1 MTGPT
6 SAGTA
11 LPRAIGRAALI
22 GLLLNAV
29 IGSSVF
35 GLPSVMAARLGDA
48 SPWAWVI
55 AAVGMAVVVACFAEV
70 ASRFTAAGG
79 TYLYARVAFGRLA
92 GIEMGWLTYLVRL
105 TAAATNANLLVIYL
119 GAFWPEA
126 GTRLMA
132 PVVLALVLIPLAA
145 ANYRG
150 VKTGVGVSSF
160 FTVAKLLPLGLF
172 MLVGLLALGTGGA
185 EPVTQGVPP
194 AGTWTWLEAVL
205 LLVFAYGGFEAA
217 LLPLGEAKDP
227 RRDAPVALFTTLV
240 TCTVLY
246 TTVQLIVS
254 RVLPDAGSHQRPLAE
269 AARILTGPTGAALL
283 AAGAVIS
290 TYGYLAG
297 SLVNVPRLT
306 FAMAEQGDLPAAFG
320 VPHPRFHTPYRS
332 VIVFA
337 VLVWLLASSGSFIS
351 NLSLSAASRLLTYG
365 AVCLALPVLR
375 RRDADVSP
383 TIEPARLTL
392 PAGRLIAGLGVVF
405 SLALVLRIAPGE
417 ALVLAAT
424 MGLGLGHWWLVRRE
438 GRAPEGVP
446 GDERG

>member
-6 SAGTA
+6 PAGTA

-22 GLLLNAV
+22 GLFLNAI

-48 SPWAWVI
+48 SPWAWVF
-55 AAVGMAVVVACFAEV
+55 AALGMSVVVACFAEV

-119 GAFWPEA
+119 GAFWPQA
-126 GTRLMA
+126 GTRLMT
-132 PVVLALVLIPLAA
+132 PVVLALVLVPLAA

-160 FTVAKLLPLGLF
+160 FTIAKLLPLGLF
-172 MLVGLLALGTGGA
+172 MLAGLFALGAGSI
-185 EPVTQGVPP
+185 EPVTQRTP
-194 AGTWTWLEAVL
+194 AAGAWTWLEAVL

-227 RRDAPVALFTTLV
+227 RRDAPVALFTALA
-240 TCTVLY
+240 TCAVLY
-246 TTVQLIVS
+246 TTVQIIVS
-254 RVLPDAGSHQRPLAE
+254 EVLPDAGSHQRPLAE
-269 AARILTGPTGAALL
+269 AARILGGPAGAAVL

-320 VPHPRFHTPYRS
+320 TPHPRFQTPHRS
-332 VIVFA
+332 VVGFA

-365 AVCLALPVLR
+365 AVCIALPVLR
-375 RRDADVSP
+375 RRDERGSGV
-383 TIEPARLTL
+383 IEPARLVL
-392 PAGRLIAGLGVVF
+392 PAGGLFAGLGLVF
-405 SLALVLRIAPGE
+405 SLALVLRIAAGE

-424 MGLGLGHWWLVRRE
+424 MGLGLAHWWLMRRVKRSA
-438 GRAPEGVP
+438 G
-446 GDERG
+446 

>member
-1 MTGPT
+1 MTGPPPG
-6 SAGTA
+6 GTE

-22 GLLLNAV
+22 GLFLNAI

-35 GLPSVMAARLGDA
+35 GLPSGIAARLGDA
-48 SPWAWVI
+48 SPWAWVL
-55 AAVGMAVVVACFAEV
+55 AALGMSVVVASFAEV
-70 ASRFTAAGG
+70 ASRFAAAGG

-119 GAFWPEA
+119 GAFWPQA
-126 GTRLMA
+126 GARFMT
-132 PVVLALVLIPLAA
+132 PVVLALVLVPLAV

-172 MLVGLLALGTGGA
+172 MLVGLFLLGTGRV
-185 EPVTQGVPP
+185 ESVTQGAQA
-194 AGTWTWLEAVL
+194 AGAWTWLEAVL

-227 RRDAPVALFTTLV
+227 RRDAPVALFTALA

-246 TTVQLIVS
+246 TTVQIIVS
-254 RVLPDAGSHQRPLAE
+254 RVLPDAGSHERPLAE
-269 AARILTGPTGAALL
+269 AARILAGPTGAAVL

-297 SLVNVPRLT
+297 ALVNVPRLT
-306 FAMAEQGDLPAAFG
+306 FAMGEQGDLPAAFG
-320 VPHPRFHTPYRS
+320 TLHPRFRTPHRS
-332 VIVFA
+332 VVVFA
-337 VLVWLLASSGSFIS
+337 VLVWLLASNGSFIS

-375 RRDADVSP
+375 SRDVEGTGAVG
-383 TIEPARLTL
+383 PARLAL
-392 PAGRLIAGLGVVF
+392 PAGRFIAGLGMVF
-405 SLALVLRIAPGE
+405 SLGLGLRIAPGE
-417 ALVLAAT
+417 AVVLAVT
-424 MGLGLGHWWLVRRE
+424 MGLGLAHWWLVRRTA
-438 GRAPEGVP
+438 G
-446 GDERG
+446 